1 MNYNPHLKSWH
12 QPQPARVAG
21 KGAIE
26 APGEVANIVWQTR
39 SAEPTEY
46 ENRLGD
52 ALEAVF
58 EAGIETLP
66 AVVGKLN
73 ELGMF
78 APDGSRW
85 TEASFLAEMKRL
97 AAK

>member
-1 MNYNPHLKSWH
+1 MNHNPYLKPWR
-12 QPQPARVAG
+12 QPQPARAAG
-21 KGAIE
+21 KGAID
-26 APGEVANIVWQTR
+26 APGEVPNIVWQTR

-46 ENRLGD
+46 ENQLGD

-58 EAGIETLP
+58 ESGIQTLP
-66 AVVGKLN
+66 EMVLKLN

-78 APDGSRW
+78 APDGDRW
-85 TEASFLAEMKRL
+85 TEDSFQAEMKRL

>member
-1 MNYNPHLKSWH
+1 MNHNPHLKPWR

-26 APGEVANIVWQTR
+26 TPGEVANIVWQTR

-46 ENRLGD
+46 ENQLGD

-58 EAGIETLP
+58 ESGVATLP
-66 AVVGKLN
+66 DVVAKLN
-73 ELGMF
+73 DLGMF

-85 TEASFLAEMKRL
+85 SEDSFQIEIKRL